1 MIILEK
7 LMNLAK
13 SLSNISYTSIMY
25 NKYLDYMIN
34 DGNIEYAPNND
45 DSNSVKILNINKS

>member
-13 SLSNISYTSIMY
+13 SLSNISYTSIMF